1 MLWHRT
7 GGLGLGLV
15 TSPISAPISA
25 PYRGTRHSCCSDTR
39 AAHRGHL
46 GASVARLKFGGPQAS
61 SGGSLPVG
69 KVRRSVPALV
79 PGRGIDARNGFRGL
93 RIGQH
98 TTDPLRR
105 RPCPPRPRA
114 VGCVR
119 GSSVSRTASRSRQS
133 LQRVAPS
140 ACARGSHQ
148 RSAGGGAPGPIFWV
162 ARAQRLVSP
171 SASGQEPSSSRREA
185 KPGTPSRV
193 PASDPR
199 RGDAASIGL
208 RLGVLRARSH
218 PPAEELRSLHVERAV
233 APARGLRPLVALL
246 HRCSR
251 QRSARNRPFLY
262 GDPYPGRARGRR
274 SDAGELFQEGSGAP
288 HLLKP

>member
-79 PGRGIDARNGFRGL
+79 PGRGIDARSGFRGL

-148 RSAGGGAPGPIFWV
+148 RSAGGGLQA
-162 ARAQRLVSP
+162 
-171 SASGQEPSSSRREA
+171 PSSGSLARSVLSAPLLRD
-185 KPGTPSRV
+185 RNL
-193 PASDPR
+193 PR
-199 RGDAASIGL
+199 RDGRQSQE
-208 RLGVLRARSH
+208 RLLECRLQIHGVATQL
-218 PPAEELRSLHVERAV
+218 P
-233 APARGLRPLVALL
+233 
-246 HRCSR
+246 
-251 QRSARNRPFLY
+251 
-262 GDPYPGRARGRR
+262 
-274 SDAGELFQEGSGAP
+274 
-288 HLLKP
+288 

>member
-25 PYRGTRHSCCSDTR
+25 PLSWHTPLMLQRHPRCASGTPRCFDVSPR
-39 AAHRGHL
+39 
-46 GASVARLKFGGPQAS
+46 ARLKFGGPQAS

-148 RSAGGGAPGPIFWV
+148 RSAGGGLQA
-162 ARAQRLVSP
+162 
-171 SASGQEPSSSRREA
+171 PSSGSLARSVLSAPLLRD
-185 KPGTPSRV
+185 RNL
-193 PASDPR
+193 PR
-199 RGDAASIGL
+199 RDGRQSQE
-208 RLGVLRARSH
+208 RLLECRLQIHGVATQL
-218 PPAEELRSLHVERAV
+218 P
-233 APARGLRPLVALL
+233 
-246 HRCSR
+246 
-251 QRSARNRPFLY
+251 
-262 GDPYPGRARGRR
+262 
-274 SDAGELFQEGSGAP
+274 
-288 HLLKP
+288 